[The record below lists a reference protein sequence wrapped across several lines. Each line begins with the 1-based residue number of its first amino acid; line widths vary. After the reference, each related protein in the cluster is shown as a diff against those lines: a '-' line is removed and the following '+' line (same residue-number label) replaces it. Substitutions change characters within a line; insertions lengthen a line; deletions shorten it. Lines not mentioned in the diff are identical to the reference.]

1 MGPGKKGTRW
11 LLLQGSDKGC
21 SRGKSLSPHVSP
33 YAPLGGPVIP
43 DMPQLFSVLNK
54 HRSSMARRWK

>member
-21 SRGKSLSPHVSP
+21 SRGKSLSPMSPCMLLWVALSYLICLSCSVS
-33 YAPLGGPVIP
+33 
-43 DMPQLFSVLNK
+43 
-54 HRSSMARRWK
+54 